1 MQLCVGLTVYM
12 EFVDMKGVR
21 YPELKLATMGWA
33 IPMIVVGATLAA
45 QVPIGFRLDSWWIQM
60 QTNYFYAYSIS
71 VIIITVLQVMLVTTV
86 KSELKVHKK
95 LETTKHS
102 KVNSIMYINFDDDL
116 YKYAFSSSSGVLGFI
131 IFLCY
136 TVCSEN

>member
-1 MQLCVGLTVYM
+1 ILPLCNFPHPVFLLAAFSMQLCVGLTVYM

-71 VIIITVLQVMLVTTV
+71 VIIITVILFRFR
-86 KSELKVHKK
+86 
-95 LETTKHS
+95 
-102 KVNSIMYINFDDDL
+102 IRC
-116 YKYAFSSSSGVLGFI
+116 GGFAI
-131 IFLCY
+131 CLCNLNQ
-136 TVCSEN
+136 E